1 VHTAM
6 CAARSSSRSTQPGV
20 IIIIIIII
28 IKHLAIKL
36 QAGLH
41 VILVLL
47 LCVDEQSTDAV

>member
-1 VHTAM
+1 M